1 MCTCMWF
8 ALPRPR
14 YTGQEEISSLP
25 TGLFKSRP
33 QLPPPSGL
41 FADNASHHV
50 VRSFVDHMS
59 LAMEFHEPRH
69 TRARNRRLPA
79 LTPTLTAVELSL
91 N

>member
-41 FADNASHHV
+41 FADNASPTS
-50 VRSFVDHMS
+50 RGT
-59 LAMEFHEPRH
+59 EFCRPYEPGDG
-69 TRARNRRLPA
+69 
-79 LTPTLTAVELSL
+79 VS
-91 N
+91 